1 MQVVKNMLTSNSN
14 KGPYMKPHFVLLLP
28 VLLVLCGAASAPGQK
43 SSPKAQAEAVAAIE
57 KLGGRV
63 RLDAKSGE
71 ATVGLH
77 NTQITDAGLTH
88 LKGMTSLRG
97 LDLHNTQITGAGLV
111 HLKGL
116 TSLKWLYLNDTQIT
130 DAGLTEIKAALPKCN
145 VQIRRTQS

>member
-1 MQVVKNMLTSNSN
+1 
-14 KGPYMKPHFVLLLP
+14 MKPFFVLLLP
-28 VLLVLCGAASAPGQK
+28 FMLLVCGAASAPGQK

-77 NTQITDAGLTH
+77 NTQITDAGLT
-88 LKGMTSLRG
+88 
-97 LDLHNTQITGAGLV
+97 
-111 HLKGL
+111 
-116 TSLKWLYLNDTQIT
+116 
-130 DAGLTEIKAALPKCN
+130 EIKAALPKCN